1 MVHCKPLYGLLMS
14 NVHHI
19 EQLERVILFCGLAFV
34 HLWDGSGRYS
44 ILCRSALQLFSGGLV
59 PRDLGMCHPLPLCCS
74 TSAKIQALEA
84 KLQQM
89 QGRGHSS
96 ISPVFKARPP
106 KTVTKRSLA
115 LTRGRPYDL
124 KQRNTHPPL

>member
-1 MVHCKPLYGLLMS
+1 MYITLNSWNESFYFVVWHLYTYGMAVGGIAFCAVLHCNCSVVDLFPDA
-14 NVHHI
+14 
-19 EQLERVILFCGLAFV
+19 LE
-34 HLWDGSGRYS
+34 
-44 ILCRSALQLFSGGLV
+44 
-59 PRDLGMCHPLPLCCS
+59 MCHPLPLCCS

-96 ISPVFKARPP
+96 ISPVFKARSP